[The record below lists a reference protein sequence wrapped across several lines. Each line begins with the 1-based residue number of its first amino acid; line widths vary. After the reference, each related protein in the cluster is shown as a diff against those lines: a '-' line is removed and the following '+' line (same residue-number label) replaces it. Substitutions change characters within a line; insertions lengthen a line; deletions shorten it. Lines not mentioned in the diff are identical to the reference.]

1 MSITDDFMSTHP
13 NGAKLFAIWYINN
26 NIESNTSIPLA
37 AFTKLSFSI
46 QLGILLNWLNSNGVF
61 LYCDA
66 DKVCLYSYV
75 KDNNKNPHF
84 RVGINTYTK
93 QNISKYEF
101 NIAFIERAI
110 VKYFELLEIP
120 F

>member
-1 MSITDDFMSTHP
+1 MTITDDFMSKHS
-13 NGAKLFAIWYINN
+13 NGAKLFANWYINTDV
-26 NIESNTSIPLA
+26 ESSTSIPLA
-37 AFTKLSFSI
+37 AFTKLNFSI

-75 KDNNKNPHF
+75 KATTKNPHF
-84 RVGINTYTK
+84 RAGINTYTK
-93 QNISKYEF
+93 QDISKYEF